1 MYRTLTIRYILLS
14 SYLSHLQVLPM
25 STTQEPLWT
34 LPLPTTLG
42 ATCATWVSPNT
53 VDTNILLAAG
63 GVDRQTH
70 IFQIPSLLPSS
81 EKPKELYTLHGHT
94 GPVSSVLS
102 SETGEVITSSWDG
115 SINVYVLPP
124 SSEEVTAHQTE
135 AEPLSYLAQRDLK
148 KRRKIGE
155 DGPRG
160 PIEGL
165 TDGEIGTGG
174 WRRMP
179 DGVLKGH
186 KGRVGALGWAGK
198 DVGKVVYS
206 GGWDGSLRGWDVET
220 GANVVVRVS
229 FLFCFQLRSIP
240 PLSFS
245 AVAFKL
251 CLTCLEHLPTP

>member
-1 MYRTLTIRYILLS
+1 
-14 SYLSHLQVLPM
+14 
-25 STTQEPLWT
+25 
-34 LPLPTTLG
+34 
-42 ATCATWVSPNT
+42 
-53 VDTNILLAAG
+53 
-63 GVDRQTH
+63 
-70 IFQIPSLLPSS
+70 
-81 EKPKELYTLHGHT
+81 
-94 GPVSSVLS
+94 
-102 SETGEVITSSWDG
+102 
-115 SINVYVLPP
+115 
-124 SSEEVTAHQTE
+124 
-135 AEPLSYLAQRDLK
+135 LSYLAQRDLK

-165 TDGEIGTGG
+165 TDGDIGSGG

-245 AVAFKL
+245 SMDFKL
-251 CLTCLEHLPTP
+251 RLTRLERLDIP

>member
-1 MYRTLTIRYILLS
+1 M
-14 SYLSHLQVLPM
+14 
-25 STTQEPLWT
+25 
-34 LPLPTTLG
+34 
-42 ATCATWVSPNT
+42 
-53 VDTNILLAAG
+53 
-63 GVDRQTH
+63 
-70 IFQIPSLLPSS
+70 
-81 EKPKELYTLHGHT
+81 
-94 GPVSSVLS
+94 
-102 SETGEVITSSWDG
+102 
-115 SINVYVLPP
+115 
-124 SSEEVTAHQTE
+124 
-135 AEPLSYLAQRDLK
+135 SYLAQRDLK

-165 TDGEIGTGG
+165 TDGEIGAGG

-229 FLFCFQLRSIP
+229 LLF
-240 PLSFS
+240 
-245 AVAFKL
+245 
-251 CLTCLEHLPTP
+251 HY

>member
-1 MYRTLTIRYILLS
+1 
-14 SYLSHLQVLPM
+14 
-25 STTQEPLWT
+25 
-34 LPLPTTLG
+34 
-42 ATCATWVSPNT
+42 
-53 VDTNILLAAG
+53 
-63 GVDRQTH
+63 
-70 IFQIPSLLPSS
+70 
-81 EKPKELYTLHGHT
+81 
-94 GPVSSVLS
+94 
-102 SETGEVITSSWDG
+102 
-115 SINVYVLPP
+115 
-124 SSEEVTAHQTE
+124 
-135 AEPLSYLAQRDLK
+135 LSYLVQRDLK

-229 FLFCFQLRSIP
+229 LSLSNFIR
-240 PLSFS
+240 LSFFS
-245 AVAFKL
+245 SLLSPPCV
-251 CLTCLEHLPTP
+251 TCHSGLRVRSGTFHHRL

>member
-1 MYRTLTIRYILLS
+1 
-14 SYLSHLQVLPM
+14 
-25 STTQEPLWT
+25 
-34 LPLPTTLG
+34 
-42 ATCATWVSPNT
+42 
-53 VDTNILLAAG
+53 
-63 GVDRQTH
+63 
-70 IFQIPSLLPSS
+70 
-81 EKPKELYTLHGHT
+81 
-94 GPVSSVLS
+94 
-102 SETGEVITSSWDG
+102 
-115 SINVYVLPP
+115 
-124 SSEEVTAHQTE
+124 
-135 AEPLSYLAQRDLK
+135 LSYLAQRDLK

-165 TDGEIGTGG
+165 TDGEIGAGG

-229 FLFCFQLRSIP
+229 FLSIS
-240 PLSFS
+240 LSFFCPSRASFGQGPDYFGAISPTITSRSPGQMMNFLASRSPPS
-245 AVAFKL
+245 AL
-251 CLTCLEHLPTP
+251 SD